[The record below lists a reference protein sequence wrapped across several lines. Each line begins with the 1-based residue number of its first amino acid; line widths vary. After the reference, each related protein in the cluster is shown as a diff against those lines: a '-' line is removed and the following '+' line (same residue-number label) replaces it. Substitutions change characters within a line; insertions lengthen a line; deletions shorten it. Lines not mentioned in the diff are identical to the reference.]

1 MLDHTAG
8 LAKAVGAEVIVFHPG
23 FLLERE
29 RERAIADVDDQL
41 GDLRSRLEEAERVAL
56 EARETVGADDRVSVS
71 TTRLA
76 LGVVRAGQG
85 RYEEAEE
92 LMLEAVEG
100 FRMYDLRSLE
110 HWGLR
115 YLTELL
121 RSLGR
126 DEEADAYAERRASLA
141 PASTAAIV

>member
-1 MLDHTAG
+1 MV
-8 LAKAVGAEVIVFHPG
+8 LASAH
-23 FLLERE
+23 
-29 RERAIADVDDQL
+29 
-41 GDLRSRLEEAERVAL
+41 RLEEAERVAL